1 MNVPWQIKDGVR
13 RFLSR
18 GARGACRD
26 RWQGVERFPSAE
38 PVLGFGGVLDG
49 SGLIHGGAVKLLS
62 LRSAFDSHEK
72 RFNLLYLVSSA
83 QPEFAEEIVEACRSK
98 GIPLI
103 WNQNG
108 VGYPGWA
115 GDEAERHN
123 TPMRRLRSCAK
134 FVIYQSVFC
143 REAAEKFLG
152 PCSVPG
158 EVLWNP
164 VDLEKFRP
172 GNPPLTPLRVLTLG
186 TQNYRERVLAPIAAL
201 KFLHHAGVDC
211 QLTIAGR
218 MLWSG
223 ADEEVRAAI
232 AEAGL
237 ERMVT
242 VRPAFTQDE
251 AVALYQSHHILLHPK
266 YQDPCPTVVIEALAC
281 GLPVIGSA
289 SGGLPEMVPD
299 DSGMLLAIPQVWD
312 RLITPT
318 GEELAV
324 AIETIRPRLA
334 EMSRTARRHAEAHF
348 GAEGWIARHREIFSR
363 FLPG

>member
-18 GARGACRD
+18 RNRRD
-26 RWQGVERFPSAE
+26 CFTRWQGAERSPSTE
-38 PVLGFGGVLDG
+38 PVLSFGGVLNG
-49 SGLIHGGAVKLLS
+49 SGFVHGGAVKLLS
-62 LRSAFDSHEK
+62 LRDAFPSDEE

-83 QPEFAEEIVEACRSK
+83 PPEFAEEIAEVCREKS
-98 GIPLI
+98 IPLI

-108 VGYPGWA
+108 VGYSGWA

-123 TPMRRLRSCAK
+123 GPMRKLRARANY
-134 FVIYQSVFC
+134 VIYQSAFC

-152 PCSVPG
+152 PCPVPG
-158 EVLWNP
+158 EILWNP
-164 VDLEKFRP
+164 VDLGKFRP
-172 GNPPLTPLRVLTLG
+172 GNLPPAPLRLLTLG

-201 KFLHHAGVDC
+201 KLLHEAGENC
-211 QLTIAGR
+211 ELTIAGR
-218 MLWSG
+218 MLWAG
-223 ADEEVRAAI
+223 AAEEVRVAI

-237 ERMVT
+237 EKKVT

-251 AVALYQSHHILLHPK
+251 AVVLYQSHHILLHPK

-281 GLPVIGSA
+281 GLPVVGSA

-299 DSGMLLAIPQVWD
+299 DSGILLAIPQVWD

-318 GEELAV
+318 GQELAL
-324 AIETIRPRLA
+324 AIETIRPHLA
-334 EMSRTARRHAEAHF
+334 EMSRSARQHAETHF
-348 GAEGWIARHREIFSR
+348 GAEGWVARHREIFSR
-363 FLPG
+363 ALLT